1 MATIT
6 SGQSSETDRNAASP
20 AGDLRADARHRTVLQ
35 VAKLAT
41 ERGDE
46 LCILRNVSAGGLRAE
61 VYCQLAVGDPVQLEL
76 RTGRGMAGRVV
87 WASGSSIGVAFD
99 RKVPILSYLAHQ
111 AMQELGRRV
120 RPPRVRIGEPGIL
133 RLPEGDFLAAIV
145 DASQAGMRIRS
156 DRKLSAGTECKVVG
170 EGLGER
176 GALVRW
182 CRDGEMGVQLK
193 QPLSFREFAQWRTKV
208 KSLLTSL
215 N

>member
-1 MATIT
+1 MPTTLGGRAGHVAPNTPK
-6 SGQSSETDRNAASP
+6 P
-20 AGDLRADARHRTVLQ
+20 AGDQRADVRHRTVLQ

-61 VYCQLAVGDPVQLEL
+61 VYCRLSVGDRVQLEL
-76 RTGRGMAGRVV
+76 RTGRGMRGRVV
-87 WASGSSIGVAFD
+87 WVSGSSIGVEFD

-111 AMQELGRRV
+111 AMRELGRRI
-120 RPPRVRIGEPGIL
+120 RAPRVRIGEPGIL
-133 RLPEGDFLAAIV
+133 RVPEGDFPADIV
-145 DASQAGMRIRS
+145 DASQGGMRLRT
-156 DRKLSAGTECKVVG
+156 DRALSAGSACRVVA

-182 CRDGEMGVQLK
+182 CREGQIGLQLK
-193 QPLSFREFAQWRTKV
+193 RPLCFHEFAQWRTRT
-208 KSLLTSL
+208 KSPGAGL

>member
-1 MATIT
+1 M
-6 SGQSSETDRNAASP
+6 P
-20 AGDLRADARHRTVLQ
+20 AVDLRADERHRTVLQ

-61 VYCQLAVGDPVQLEL
+61 VYCRLAVGDPVQLEL

-87 WASGSSIGVAFD
+87 WARGSSIGVAFD

-120 RPPRVRIGEPGIL
+120 RAPRIRIGEPGIL
-133 RLPEGDFLAAIV
+133 RLPEGDSLADIV
-145 DASQAGMRIRS
+145 DASQAGMRIRT
-156 DRKLSAGTECKVVG
+156 DRKLSAGSGCQVVA
-170 EGLGER
+170 EGLGVR
-176 GALVRW
+176 GGLVRW
-182 CRDGEMGVQLK
+182 CRDGEAGLQLK
-193 QPLSFREFAQWRTKV
+193 RPLCFHEFAQWRTRE
-208 KSLLTSL
+208 KSLRTSV

>member
-1 MATIT
+1 MAPTV
-6 SGQSSETDRNAASP
+6 SGESIEAEQNAALP
-20 AGDLRADARHRTVLQ
+20 VGDLRADARHRTVLQ
-35 VAKLAT
+35 VAKLST

-61 VYCQLAVGDPVQLEL
+61 VYCRLAVGDPVQLEL
-76 RTGRGMAGRVV
+76 RTGRGMAGHVV

-133 RLPEGDFLAAIV
+133 RLAEGDFLASIV
-145 DASQAGMRIRS
+145 DASQAGMCIRT
-156 DRKLSAGTECKVVG
+156 DRKLSSGAPCKVVA

-182 CRDGEMGVQLK
+182 CRDGEIGLQLK
-193 QPLSFREFAQWRTKV
+193 RPLSFREFAGWRTKV
-208 KSLLTSL
+208 KSLCTSV

>member
-1 MATIT
+1 MAIVG
-6 SGQSSETDRNAASP
+6 SGQARDTESNAP
-20 AGDLRADARHRTVLQ
+20 GDQRADPRHRTVLQ

-61 VYCQLAVGDPVQLEL
+61 VYSQLAVGDSVQLEL
-76 RTGRGMAGRVV
+76 RTGRGMAGRVA
-87 WASGSSIGVAFD
+87 WTSESAIGVAFD

-111 AMQELGRRV
+111 AIQELGRRV

-133 RLPEGDFLAAIV
+133 RLPEGDFLSSIV
-145 DASQAGMRIRS
+145 DASQAGMRLRT
-156 DRKLSAGTECKVVG
+156 DRKLSAGDACKVVA

-182 CRDGEMGVQLK
+182 CRDGEAGLQLK
-193 QPLSFREFAQWRTKV
+193 RPLSFREFADWRTRE
-208 KSLLTSL
+208 KSLKTGL